1 MHINIRITLAIFLSV
16 VIILI
21 GCSRELTSIN
31 DEQPRHPFNVGQIP
45 EVAGV
50 LNQTPTEPEDAVES
64 TVEPEIIEDIDGD
77 GTETVEDP
85 QEAEPVIEVEEEDP
99 YITNSMNGGRQ
110 ALIAGNYG
118 QAAEYFLGV
127 LERDDNHTGAL
138 YNLSLTFRHAGNPE
152 HAIEFALKA
161 IESDPDRL
169 YVHQNLGYA
178 YENNGDTD
186 SAIEAFEEELIRHP
200 DEPTLA
206 VIAAKLASIYY
217 DRELNEDAIN
227 AAITAVTLDP
237 EVTSFHV
244 LLGDIQFEVSAY
256 EQAIASYED
265 AAELSPDVAEI
276 LVKIGDALWEAG
288 RSREALEKYNEAI
301 DLDGSIRD
309 SIPVERLLGETTE
322 PEAPIADQPM

>member
-1 MHINIRITLAIFLSV
+1 MDIKVRITVAIFLSI
-16 VIILI
+16 VINLI

-31 DEQPRHPFNVGQIP
+31 DEQPRQPFNVGQIP
-45 EVAGV
+45 EVAGN
-50 LNQTPTEPEDAVES
+50 LYQTPAEPEDAVGS
-64 TVEPEIIEDIDGD
+64 TVEQEIIEDIV

-85 QEAEPVIEVEEEDP
+85 QEAEPVIEVEEEEDP

-110 ALIAGNYG
+110 ALLARNYA

-127 LERDDNHTGAL
+127 LERDGNHTGAL

-152 HAIEFALKA
+152 RAIEFAVKA

-178 YENNGDTD
+178 YESNGDTN

-217 DRELNEDAIN
+217 DRELIEDAIN
-227 AAITAVTLDP
+227 VAITAVTLDP
-237 EVTSFHV
+237 EVTTFHV
-244 LLGDIQFEVSAY
+244 LLGDIQFENSAY
-256 EQAIASYED
+256 EQAIAAYED

-276 LVKIGDALWEAG
+276 VVKIGDALWELGRAG
-288 RSREALEKYNEAI
+288 EALEKYNEAI
-301 DLDGSIRD
+301 DLDNSIRD
-309 SIPVERLLGETTE
+309 LIPVERLEGEATE
-322 PEAPIADQPM
+322 PEIPVAEQPM